1 MRLDTVHRGFLWN
14 LVFLSFTA
22 VAAQA
27 SSSIEAIQKRLAPAL
42 AQVVFLDATGK
53 VFSTTVGFFVA
64 ETGDVITFHRPLL
77 RASRVEI
84 RTAGGKTGSVV
95 GVVSEDPEADLAR
108 LSTTLTNRPAVLS
121 NMAKS
126 LRHENEKVIVLG
138 LKRAIEV
145 RALEVGEMPL
155 FGNVFTAR
163 LSPLAEFVGAPI
175 LNVNGELLGLVTSI
189 QRKSNAVA
197 LSNDSLRKLQPT
209 SPKGFAQWKTDLN
222 PNWAQSEEG
231 LYASGIRHSLAGD
244 HEKALSWFEKTVE
257 ANRNSYKAAFRLAR
271 TERGLRKYKQAI
283 DHYQLAVKLKPD
295 FSEAYGG
302 IGLSYEGLGQND
314 KAIDAFKKAIELDP
328 RYEIPYLHVVNL
340 YANKGQEK
348 DAIAIML
355 SLTNIK
361 PDYSDGHVW
370 LGWLYARSN

>member
-27 SSSIEAIQKRLAPAL
+27 SSSIEAIQKRLARAL

-126 LRHENEKVIVLG
+126 LPHENEKVIVLG

-163 LSPLAEFVGAPI
+163 LSPPAEFAGAPI
-175 LNVNGELLGLVTSI
+175 VNVNGELVGLVTSI

-197 LSNDSLRKLQPT
+197 FIKRL
-209 SPKGFAQWKTDLN
+209 SPKTPTDLPQRVRAMEN
-222 PNWAQSEEG
+222 G
-231 LYASGIRHSLAGD
+231 L
-244 HEKALSWFEKTVE
+244 EP
-257 ANRNSYKAAFRLAR
+257 
-271 TERGLRKYKQAI
+271 
-283 DHYQLAVKLKPD
+283 QL
-295 FSEAYGG
+295 
-302 IGLSYEGLGQND
+302 
-314 KAIDAFKKAIELDP
+314 
-328 RYEIPYLHVVNL
+328 
-340 YANKGQEK
+340 
-348 DAIAIML
+348 
-355 SLTNIK
+355 
-361 PDYSDGHVW
+361 
-370 LGWLYARSN
+370 

>member
-27 SSSIEAIQKRLAPAL
+27 SSSIEAIQKRWAPAL

-53 VFSTTVGFFVA
+53 VFSATVGFFVA

-84 RTAGGKTGSVV
+84 RTAGGETGSVV

-126 LRHENEKVIVLG
+126 LPQETKKVIVLG
-138 LKRAIEV
+138 LKRTVEV
-145 RALEVGEMPL
+145 RALEVGEMPF

-163 LSPLAEFVGAPI
+163 LSPPAEFVGAPI
-175 LNVNGELLGLVTSI
+175 VNVDGELLGLITSI
-189 QRKSNAVA
+189 QRKTYTVA

-209 SPKGFAQWKTDLN
+209 SPKPFAQWKKD
-222 PNWAQSEEG
+222 
-231 LYASGIRHSLAGD
+231 
-244 HEKALSWFEKTVE
+244 
-257 ANRNSYKAAFRLAR
+257 
-271 TERGLRKYKQAI
+271 
-283 DHYQLAVKLKPD
+283 LKP
-295 FSEAYGG
+295 
-302 IGLSYEGLGQND
+302 N
-314 KAIDAFKKAIELDP
+314 
-328 RYEIPYLHVVNL
+328 
-340 YANKGQEK
+340 
-348 DAIAIML
+348 
-355 SLTNIK
+355 
-361 PDYSDGHVW
+361 
-370 LGWLYARSN
+370 